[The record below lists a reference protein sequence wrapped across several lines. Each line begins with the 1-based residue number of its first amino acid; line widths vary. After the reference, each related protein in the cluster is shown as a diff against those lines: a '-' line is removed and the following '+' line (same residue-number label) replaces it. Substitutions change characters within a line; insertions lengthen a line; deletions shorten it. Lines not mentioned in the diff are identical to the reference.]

1 MWHIVVFASLCL
13 CEEHGRTSP
22 PPFSRG
28 RALYRQVAPGRK
40 KRKTRGED
48 LFLERMDDLIPW
60 QILADRICPIHPKA
74 GGGRIPTR
82 CPPCCDST
90 ASGSSTT

>member
-1 MWHIVVFASLCL
+1 MDGQQAQVWHQGELAHPRFH
-13 CEEHGRTSP
+13 EGRLL
-22 PPFSRG
+22 
-28 RALYRQVAPGRK
+28 ADRQRQGK
-40 KRKTRGED
+40 KRKTRREE
-48 LFLERMDDLIPW
+48 LFLERMDDSIPW
-60 QILADRICPIHPKA
+60 QILEDRICPVHPKA